1 MYFRKNLSC
10 QSTDVI
16 GMYGTG
22 YLANS
27 YTYELSYLSS
37 PFVFLFFFLSLNRCR
52 SFVQSNLSKLLLV
65 LFAINIS
72 MNL

>member
-1 MYFRKNLSC
+1 ML
-10 QSTDVI
+10 I

-27 YTYELSYLSS
+27 YTYELSNLSS
-37 PFVFLFFFLSLNRCR
+37 PFVFLFFFLSLNPCR